1 MKLNEQM
8 KVDIKEAEF
17 GQQFGQSMLH
27 FCLFH
32 VEKAFNSDGLSVDFC
47 VRGTPPRRE

>member
-17 GQQFGQSMLH
+17 GQQFGQSRLY

-32 VEKAFNSDGLSVDFC
+32 IEKAFNSGGFSAYFC
-47 VRGTPPRRE
+47 VRDTPPRRE